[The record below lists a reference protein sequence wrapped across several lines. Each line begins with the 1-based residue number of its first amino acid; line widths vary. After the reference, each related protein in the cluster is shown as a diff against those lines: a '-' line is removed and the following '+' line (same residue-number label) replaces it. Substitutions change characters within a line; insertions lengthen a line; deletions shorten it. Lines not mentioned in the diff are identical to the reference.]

1 MIRPLALACVLLA
14 AVAAA
19 SGQQAAD
26 LAIINASFLPAS
38 GKRTQ
43 AVAIVG
49 EKIATVGSN
58 AEIKPLIGERTRVI
72 DARGRLLLPGFNDS
86 HVHFMAI
93 GNMFSTLDLREIG
106 SRDELLAHVRHYARF
121 LPKGRWILGSGGS
134 AALFKEVSGAE
145 LDAASPN
152 NPLLLYN
159 LQPAIALANSAALR
173 SGGVTGSMP
182 GIVNG
187 ASLDRVRRRVPSD
200 HTRRWAEI
208 AETASNYAVSYGI
221 TSVQDTDSDDHAA
234 LYREMA
240 RDGRLKVRIYDC
252 HGLPDVKKYIEAGL
266 KAAAGDA
273 MVRTGCLKG
282 TAEDDT
288 DLLPRVIAADKAGMQ
303 VLLHAIGEEQ
313 VRKALDVF
321 EAAARANGN
330 RDRRFRIEH
339 AERIRDEDIERFA
352 RSGMIASMQPH
363 LFGWRSSDRRF
374 QRLTSAKVNIAF
386 GSDAPMTDID
396 PLLSLSVFGEAI
408 FAESVGYY
416 TAGSAYAEFQEN
428 IKGTIEPG
436 MLADIVLIDRDT
448 DPDRIKTAAV
458 TFTIAGGKVIYERG

>member
-1 MIRPLALACVLLA
+1 MIRLLAFACVLLTA
-14 AVAAA
+14 LPA

-26 LAIINASFLPAS
+26 LAIINAKLPS
-38 GKRTQ
+38 SDKQIQ

-49 EKIATVGSN
+49 EKISAVGSN
-58 AEIKPLIGERTRVI
+58 ADINRLIGDGTRVI

-93 GNMFSTLDLREIG
+93 GNKFSTLDLKEIG
-106 SRDELLAHVRHYARF
+106 SSQELLDRIKHYARF

-134 AALFKEVSGAE
+134 DALFKAVNGSE
-145 LDAASPN
+145 LDAASPG
-152 NPLLLYN
+152 NPLFLYN
-159 LQPAIALANSAALR
+159 KKPATALANSFAIRNAGV
-173 SGGVTGSMP
+173 SGTSP
-182 GIVNG
+182 GIVSG
-187 ASLDRVRRRVPSD
+187 PALDRVRRSVPSD

-208 AETASNYAVSYGI
+208 AETASNCAVSYGI

-252 HGLPDVKKYIEAGL
+252 HGLPGVQKYIEAGL
-266 KAAAGDA
+266 KAASGDA

-282 TAEDDT
+282 TAEDDS

-339 AERIRDEDIERFA
+339 ATRFSA
-352 RSGMIASMQPH
+352 TDVPRFSRSSLIASVQPH
-363 LFGWRSSDRRF
+363 LLGGLSYAPLQHAGIRVA
-374 QRLTSAKVNIAF
+374 L
-386 GSDAPMTDID
+386 GSDAPMAGLN
-396 PLLSLSVFGEAI
+396 PLLTIGEVVSKGFTSREAI
-408 FAESVGYY
+408 VGY
-416 TAGSAYAEFQEN
+416 TDGSAYAEFQEN
-428 IKGTIEPG
+428 AKGALEPG
-436 MLADIVLIDRDT
+436 RLADLVILSDNILTVGPDQIGNSKVVLTIVNGFI
-448 DPDRIKTAAV
+448 V
-458 TFTIAGGKVIYERG
+458 YEDN